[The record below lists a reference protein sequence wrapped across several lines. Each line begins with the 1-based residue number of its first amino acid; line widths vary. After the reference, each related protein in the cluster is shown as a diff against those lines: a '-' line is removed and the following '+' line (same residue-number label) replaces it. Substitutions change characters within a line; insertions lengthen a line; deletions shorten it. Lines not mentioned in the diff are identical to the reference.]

1 MDGKSTMI
9 NEILLQERSD
19 GILAVTM
26 NNPEQLN
33 ALSESMI
40 DALQEALDEA
50 AETPGVKCIILRGA
64 GRAFCAGHDLKELT
78 AARNGSDQGHAY
90 FKMIFDKCAAMMM
103 SIIRLPQPVI
113 AEVHGAAVAA
123 GCQLVATCDMA
134 VAAERAR
141 FGVNGVDIGLFCSTP
156 MVALS
161 RNVSRK
167 RAFEMLTTGRL
178 VGAREALDLGL
189 VNRVVADENL
199 ALETRELASL
209 VASKLG
215 AAVKVGKRAFYE
227 QAHMPLKDAY
237 RYTGE
242 VMVENLLYRDT
253 EEGISAFL
261 EKRPPTWSSHPQRN
275 GSEEKS

>member
-1 MDGKSTMI
+1 MDGNGKMI
-9 NEILLQERSD
+9 NELLLQERSD
-19 GILAVTM
+19 GILGITM
-26 NNPEQLN
+26 NNPDKLN

-40 DALQEALDEA
+40 DALKEALEAA
-50 AETPGVKCIILRGA
+50 AETSDTKCIVLRGA
-64 GRAFCAGHDLKELT
+64 GRAFCAGHDLKELA
-78 AARNGSDQGHAY
+78 AARNGPDRGHAY
-90 FKMIFDKCAAMMM
+90 FKMIFDKCAALMM
-103 SIIRLPQPVI
+103 SIVRHPQPVI

-178 VGAREALDLGL
+178 ADAREALDLGL
-189 VNRVVADENL
+189 VNKVVADDSL
-199 ALETRELASL
+199 ARETRELASL

-215 AAVKVGKRAFYE
+215 AAVKIGKQAFYE
-227 QAHMPLKDAY
+227 QAQMPLEDAY
-237 RYTGE
+237 RYAGE

-261 EKRPPTWSSHPQRN
+261 EKRPPAWRGNPR
-275 GSEEKS
+275 GEGG

>member
-1 MDGKSTMI
+1 MDGKPAMI
-9 NEILLQERSD
+9 NEILLQERSN
-19 GILAVTM
+19 GILGITM
-26 NNPEQLN
+26 NNPDKLN

-40 DALQEALDEA
+40 DALQEAFNEA

-78 AARNGSDQGHAY
+78 SARNGPDRGHEY

-103 SIIRLPQPVI
+103 SIVRLPQPVI

-178 VGAREALDLGL
+178 VDAREALDSGL
-189 VNRVVADENL
+189 VNKVVADDDL
-199 ALETRELASL
+199 ADETRELAAL

-215 AAVKVGKRAFYE
+215 AAVKIGKRAFYE
-227 QAHMPLKDAY
+227 QAQMPLEDAY
-237 RYTGE
+237 RYAGE
-242 VMVENLLYRDT
+242 VMVENMLYRDT

-261 EKRPPTWSSHPQRN
+261 EKRSPAWRSDAQDD
-275 GSEEKS
+275 GSGGAS